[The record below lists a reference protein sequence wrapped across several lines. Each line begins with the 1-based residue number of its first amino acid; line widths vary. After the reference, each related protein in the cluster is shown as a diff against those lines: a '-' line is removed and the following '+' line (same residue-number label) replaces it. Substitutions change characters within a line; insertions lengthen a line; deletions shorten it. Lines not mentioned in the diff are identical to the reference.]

1 MSGLKI
7 GTSVR
12 LSNGETAVVKSR
24 LASGGQGVI
33 YLVKVG
39 MKKMALKWYLRHPGK
54 AFLKNLMD
62 NVRRGAPAPN
72 FIWPLAVT
80 EEVLGSFGYV
90 MELRPKGYEDM
101 SRFILLKVKFADVH
115 AQLNACLQICTAF
128 QKLHIHGLSY
138 QDMNDGNFFIDP
150 KTGDVL
156 ICDNDNVAPDKTA
169 MGVLGKAGYMAPEIV
184 EGVSMPDRY
193 TDYHSLAVC
202 LFILIYMNRPFEGAW
217 NLSCPCDNNP
227 EMARQLFGF
236 GSVFIMDPNDRKN
249 RPVPGMHN
257 NVIRRWNVYPSFLG
271 RAFCK
276 TFSAEAIKDPTQRLM
291 DKQWYNIL
299 LQVRSMLARC
309 PHCGNETFVDVLSP
323 DPCCVYCQ
331 KPIVV
336 SSLKVGRFTLPLLER
351 QPIWACQISS
361 EQDMNVKA
369 GEVVLKR
376 GIMGMKNISHTPWT
390 VILPDS
396 SVKIINKGDSFPV
409 HKGLKIRFGQGETG
423 EII

>member
-80 EEVLGSFGYV
+80 EEVMGSFGYV

-156 ICDNDNVAPDKTA
+156 ICDNDNVAPDKTS

-409 HKGLKIRFGQGETG
+409 RKGLKIRFGQGETG

>member
-80 EEVLGSFGYV
+80 EEVMGSFGYV

-101 SRFILLKVKFADVH
+101 SRFILLKAKFADVH

-156 ICDNDNVAPDKTA
+156 ICDNDNVAPDKTS

-193 TDYHSLAVC
+193 TDYYSLAVC

-299 LQVRSMLARC
+299 LRC
-309 PHCGNETFVDVLSP
+309 GRCSPGVL
-323 DPCCVYCQ
+323 
-331 KPIVV
+331 IV
-336 SSLKVGRFTLPLLER
+336 E
-351 QPIWACQISS
+351 
-361 EQDMNVKA
+361 M
-369 GEVVLKR
+369 KR
-376 GIMGMKNISHTPWT
+376 LWMC
-390 VILPDS
+390 
-396 SVKIINKGDSFPV
+396 
-409 HKGLKIRFGQGETG
+409 
-423 EII
+423 

>member
-72 FIWPLAVT
+72 FIWPSAVT
-80 EEVLGSFGYV
+80 EEVMGSFGYV

-156 ICDNDNVAPDKTA
+156 ICDNDNVAPDKTS

-409 HKGLKIRFGQGETG
+409 RKGLKIRFGQGETG
-423 EII
+423 EVI

>member
-80 EEVLGSFGYV
+80 EEVMGSFGYV

-156 ICDNDNVAPDKTA
+156 ICDNDNVAPDKTS

-309 PHCGNETFVDVLSP
+309 PHCGKETFVDVLSP

-390 VILPDS
+390 VILPES

-423 EII
+423 EVI

>member
-80 EEVLGSFGYV
+80 EEVMGSFGYV

-156 ICDNDNVAPDKTA
+156 ICDNDNVAPDKTS

>member
-156 ICDNDNVAPDKTA
+156 ICDNDNVAPDKTS

>member
-80 EEVLGSFGYV
+80 EEVMGSFGYV

-156 ICDNDNVAPDKTA
+156 ICDNDNVAPDKTS

-291 DKQWYNIL
+291 DKQWCNIL

-409 HKGLKIRFGQGETG
+409 RKGLKIRFGQGETG

>member
-33 YLVKVG
+33 YLVKAG

-80 EEVLGSFGYV
+80 EEVMGSFGYV

-156 ICDNDNVAPDKTA
+156 ICDNDNVAPDKTS

-409 HKGLKIRFGQGETG
+409 RKGLKIRFGQGETG

>member
-1 MSGLKI
+1 MNGLKI

-80 EEVLGSFGYV
+80 EEVMGSFGYV

-156 ICDNDNVAPDKTA
+156 ICDNDNVAPDKTS

-271 RAFCK
+271 RACCK

-309 PHCGNETFVDVLSP
+309 PHCGKETFVDVLSP
-323 DPCCVYCQ
+323 DPSCVYCQ

>member
-80 EEVLGSFGYV
+80 EEVMGSFGYV

-101 SRFILLKVKFADVH
+101 SRFILLKAKFADVH

-156 ICDNDNVAPDKTA
+156 ICDNDNVAPDKTS

-227 EMARQLFGF
+227 EMARLLFGF

-423 EII
+423 EVI

>member
-80 EEVLGSFGYV
+80 EEVMGSFGYV

-156 ICDNDNVAPDKTA
+156 ICDNDNVAPDKTS

-409 HKGLKIRFGQGETG
+409 RKGLKIRFGQGETG
-423 EII
+423 EVI